1 MLRVWN
7 PSQLLLTRLKK
18 SAPRCFNSGGAPHA
32 EEGLQRADR
41 HRRQKAPRSLRK
53 QQAQPAAAAVPPKF
67 QARPYAATG
76 ITKKYISTKW
86 QALPAITNR

>member
-1 MLRVWN
+1 M
-7 PSQLLLTRLKK
+7 QKKDHGGLTGTDSKNL
-18 SAPRCFNSGGAPHA
+18 S
-32 EEGLQRADR
+32 D
-41 HRRQKAPRSLRK
+41 LRK
-53 QQAQPAAAAVPPKF
+53 RQAQPAAAALPPKF